1 MRLDTSIWRTM
12 LVSVFVV
19 LSFYGLHSNAAVPS
33 DLKDVIEQ
41 KAKELEVVHQEIKK
55 VNENL
60 SGVQSE
66 KKTLQRELGSIA
78 SSIQKLS
85 LGIKESQIQ
94 IQKLDL
100 EANALQYEIS
110 DIKVKIKEKEEV
122 LGAVLR
128 DMQSGDKEPPLFVL
142 LRTKSLSESLA
153 NVESLSSIN
162 TSLYLAVDDLKQ
174 LQNQLGGSLDET
186 ENKKDQKETEK
197 ERLQSK
203 KSIVAEVKET
213 KDNLLK
219 QTKNKESVYQ
229 KQLSELEEKQEKI
242 EKEIED
248 LERKL
253 RSSFDNSLLSPRRG
267 VLSRP
272 VKSGVM
278 TQGYGE
284 TEFAK
289 RAYRTKFHNGID
301 YGVSVGTPV
310 YAAADGKVSVVGN
323 NDRGNSRF
331 DRFQY
336 GKHVLISH
344 DNNLTTLYAH
354 LSQNN
359 LVSVGQLVK
368 RGDLIGY
375 SGNTGY
381 STGPHLHFTVYWTPS
396 IKFKSV
402 PPAAGLVPIGVTVD
416 PRDYM

>member
-1 MRLDTSIWRTM
+1 MRVVLM
-12 LVSVFVV
+12 SVFVV
-19 LSFYGLHSNAAVPS
+19 FSFYGLHVYAAVPS
-33 DLKDVIEQ
+33 DLKNVIEQ

-66 KKTLQRELGSIA
+66 KKTLQRELGSIT
-78 SSIQKLS
+78 SSIQKLT

-110 DIKVKIKEKEEV
+110 DIKTKIKEKEGA

-128 DMQSGDKEPPLFVL
+128 DMQGGDREPPLFVL

-153 NVESLSSIN
+153 NVESLSNIN
-162 TSLYLAVDDLKQ
+162 TSLYFAVDDLKQ
-174 LQNQLGGSLDET
+174 LQHQLDGSLDET

-203 KSIVAEVKET
+203 KSIVAEEKQT
-213 KDNLLK
+213 KDTLLK
-219 QTKNKESVYQ
+219 QTKNKEALYQ

-242 EKEIED
+242 GKEIED

-253 RSSFDNSLLSPRRG
+253 RASFDNSLLSPQRG
-267 VLSRP
+267 VLSSPIRG
-272 VKSGVM
+272 GVL

-301 YGVSVGTPV
+301 YGVSVGTPI
-310 YAAADGKVSVVGN
+310 YAVADGKVSVLGN
-323 NDRGNSRF
+323 NDRGGSRF

-359 LVSVGQLVK
+359 LVFVGQLVK

-381 STGPHLHFTVYWTPS
+381 ATGPHLHFTVYWTPS

-402 PPAAGLVPIGVTVD
+402 PPAAGLVPIGVTVN
-416 PRDYM
+416 PKDYM